1 MADDDDRAGP
11 GYVFAVWPLNEIRG
25 SFPAILDRFAD
36 EGPLSPPVIVGRHR
50 KPEAAVVPYRLLA
63 RLLAVYEERR
73 GPQAAADAM
82 AERAGSGAV
91 EFTTLDGLAWP

>member
-1 MADDDDRAGP
+1 MSDDEAP

-25 SFPAILDRFAD
+25 SLPAILDRFAE

-63 RLLAVYEERR
+63 RLLAVYEEGQ
-73 GPQAAADAM
+73 GPRVAADAV
-82 AERAGSGAV
+82 AERADS
-91 EFTTLDGLAWP
+91 EPSDFTTLDELAWP